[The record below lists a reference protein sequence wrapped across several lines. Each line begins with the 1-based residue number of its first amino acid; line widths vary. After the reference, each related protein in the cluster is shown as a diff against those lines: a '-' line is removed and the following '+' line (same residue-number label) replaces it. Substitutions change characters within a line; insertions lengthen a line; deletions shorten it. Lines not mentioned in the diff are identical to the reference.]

1 MEPASS
7 SAENE
12 FVMRNNDIQDAM
24 GNRLKEEDIAVPDH
38 FRNFIDHFRCS
49 ACNYFGASW
58 MVLPCGCILC
68 EDCIDAR
75 TESDDM
81 KCPACDKEFSRGEV
95 RPCRDRN
102 SQTAMLVV
110 RCQAPGRGNGCEW
123 EGKLDSREGHV
134 AECGYHPMGC
144 PHEGCEAQPLR
155 KDLDNHKEECG
166 YRLVKCCHPL
176 CSAFFQ
182 QQHQDDR
189 LAHEDGCGKMPV
201 ACDLCQE
208 EMCKENIQSH
218 IESTCEEAVVTCT
231 GEWMRHMNEL
241 SHNPSPENGIGRLDA
256 EGSGDLSFLSH
267 TCTWEGKRRKLSPHC
282 QTCVSFAMCSV
293 VLPLKDQLLE
303 KTRILEE
310 QAHTLEEL
318 QKKNT
323 ELEKKQAASL
333 CNFDSLKQQLTR
345 DKSTYAWDIRHV
357 DPKKYKRGDKV
368 KSPEFYLR
376 GRKWQITLK
385 PMGASRKTSNNF
397 AVYLTMLDAQEGER
411 FDVKYKIK
419 YGETERPFTDTYTKE
434 KCVWGYTEFAPIPD
448 EMVAPIEIEIL
459 QMNVSTTVCV

>member
-155 KDLDNHKEECG
+155 KDLDNHKEKCG
-166 YRLVKCCHPL
+166 YQLIKCCHPL
-176 CSAFFQ
+176 CTILFQ
-182 QQHQDDR
+182 QQSQDDKS
-189 LAHEDGCGKMPV
+189 AHEATCGKMLV
-201 ACDLCQE
+201 ACESCWKKV
-208 EMCKENIQSH
+208 CKEDMQLHMDSA
-218 IESTCEEAVVTCT
+218 CEEASVTCA
-231 GEWMRHMNEL
+231 GEWIKSLKNQDPDGE
-241 SHNPSPENGIGRLDA
+241 SPA
-256 EGSGDLSFLSH
+256 EGFKQSDKKRTAEDLSFLSH
-267 TCTWEGKRRKLSPHC
+267 TCTWEGKRRKLSPHR
-282 QTCVSFAMCSV
+282 QTCVAYAKCSV

-303 KTRILEE
+303 KTRTLEE
-310 QAHTLEEL
+310 QLEEL

-323 ELEKKQAASL
+323 ELEKRQAASL
-333 CNFDSLKQQLTR
+333 CNFDSLKKQVTEGKPTYVWDKPTFVWTR
-345 DKSTYAWDIRHV
+345 RNTNEVMWSK
-357 DPKKYKRGDKV
+357 
-368 KSPEFYLR
+368 
-376 GRKWQITLK
+376 
-385 PMGASRKTSNNF
+385 
-397 AVYLTMLDAQEGER
+397 
-411 FDVKYKIK
+411 
-419 YGETERPFTDTYTKE
+419 
-434 KCVWGYTEFAPIPD
+434 APSSISED
-448 EMVAPIEIEIL
+448 GSGKL
-459 QMNVSTTVCV
+459 H